1 MLEKLLNKL
10 AIVPIEKEMWAKL
23 ITQYKNV
30 ISNFASQKQE
40 NFNFKWK
47 KSKYK
52 YSWINI

>member
-40 NFNFKWK
+40 NLNFKWK
-47 KSKYK
+47 KIK
-52 YSWINI
+52 I